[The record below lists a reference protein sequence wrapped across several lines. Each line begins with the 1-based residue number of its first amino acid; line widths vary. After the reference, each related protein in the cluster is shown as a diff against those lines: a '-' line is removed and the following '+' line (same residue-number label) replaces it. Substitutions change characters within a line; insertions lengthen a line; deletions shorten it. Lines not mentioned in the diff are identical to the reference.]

1 MVDWL
6 SSMSQTYE
14 FYEVDPGTWKD
25 KSRIKTITSARIS
38 RDLESNT
45 LETAS
50 FNTTEMRGECYIR
63 VYLVVIQNG
72 IKEKIALG
80 TFLVQSPSKSF
91 NGKVHSITM
100 DAYSPLL
107 ELSDV
112 KPPLGFTIM
121 KNQNI
126 MNNVAALTMENLRA
140 PVIKV
145 TGVDKEMYA
154 DFTAEADET
163 WLEYLISAMQ
173 TAGYY
178 YTLDEM
184 GRVLFSPNQSTAS
197 LQPVWTYDDGNS
209 SILYPDITDDF
220 DLYGV
225 PNTVEVIYSGQDATG
240 GTLILYST
248 AVNDNPDSPVST
260 VARGRKVV
268 YRETSTSI
276 DGIPNQEYLD
286 LYADSLLKELSSVQ
300 HKISYSH
307 GYCPVRYG
315 DCVRLNYERAGIKN
329 VKAKV
334 ITQDIDCTSG
344 CKVTETAIYTTN
356 LWKED

>member
-6 SSMSQTYE
+6 SSMSQTFE
-14 FYEVDPGTWKD
+14 FHEVDPGTWKD
-25 KSRIKTITSARIS
+25 KRRITTITSAKIS
-38 RDLESNT
+38 RDLKSNT

-50 FNTTEMRGECYIR
+50 FNSTEMLGECYIR
-63 VYLVVIQNG
+63 VYLIVNQNG
-72 IKEKIALG
+72 FKYKIGLG

-91 NGKVHSITM
+91 NGKVPTITI

-126 MNNVAALTMENLRA
+126 MNNVASLTEENLRA
-140 PVIKV
+140 PVVKV
-145 TGVDKEMYA
+145 TGVDKEMYT
-154 DFTAEADET
+154 DFTAESDET
-163 WLEYLISAMQ
+163 WLDYLISVMQ

-184 GRVLFSPNQSTAS
+184 GRVLFSPVQDTAS
-197 LQPVWTYDDGNS
+197 LQPVWTYDDDNS
-209 SILYPDITDDF
+209 SILYPDITDSF

-240 GTLILYST
+240 ETLILYST

-260 VARGRKVV
+260 KARGRKVV
-268 YRETSTSI
+268 YRETSPSV

-286 LYADSLLKELSSVQ
+286 LYAEKLLNELSTVQ
-300 HKISYSH
+300 HKITYSH

-329 VKAKV
+329 IKAKV
-334 ITQDIDCTSG
+334 VTQDIDCTSG